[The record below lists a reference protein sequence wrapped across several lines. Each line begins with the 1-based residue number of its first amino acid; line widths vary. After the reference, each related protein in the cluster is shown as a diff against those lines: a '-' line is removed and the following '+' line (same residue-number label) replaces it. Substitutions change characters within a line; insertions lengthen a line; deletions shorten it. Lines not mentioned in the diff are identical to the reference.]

1 VASFG
6 ADDAGMNITAAP
18 TGLPAAGAE
27 MTFGRHGRRTG
38 MTQPSTPTRP
48 AAISAQGLVREF
60 NGLTAVDHLDLD
72 VGRGEIYGFLGPN
85 GAGKSTTVRVL
96 CTLLSPTAGRAVVA
110 GYDVATQPGKVR
122 LRIGVALQEA
132 ALDPKQTGIE
142 LLRLQGRLYGLSRSE
157 IDGRLADLGQLIDIG
172 DALGRPIKTY
182 SGGMKRRLDLA
193 AALVHNPEVLFLDE
207 PTSGLDPVSRA
218 RMWEEVRRLN
228 RELDMTIFLT
238 TQYLEEAD
246 ELADRVGI
254 INDGRLV
261 AQGTPDG
268 LKRSIGNDLI
278 VARLDA
284 SAARAR
290 EAVESLPGVLSV
302 EAKGDEVV
310 VTAIDGAEAIG
321 AVAVALNTV
330 AAVRHLT
337 LRTPTLDDVF
347 LELTGN
353 HIQPNGRGPGE
364 AGTDETTGRETVE
377 VGR

>member
-1 VASFG
+1 MSDIRPVA
-6 ADDAGMNITAAP
+6 IR
-18 TGLPAAGAE
+18 AE
-27 MTFGRHGRRTG
+27 R
-38 MTQPSTPTRP
+38 
-48 AAISAQGLVREF
+48 LVRRFGE
-60 NGLTAVDHLDLD
+60 LTAVDGVDLEIR
-72 VGRGEIYGFLGPN
+72 RGEIYGFLGPN

-96 CTLLSPTAGRAVVA
+96 CTLLSPSGGQAVVA
-110 GYDVATQPGKVR
+110 GYDVATQPDRVR

-142 LLRLQGRLYGLSRSE
+142 LLRLQGRLYGLSRRE
-157 IDGRLADLGQLIDIG
+157 INQRLVELARLIDIG
-172 DALGRPIKTY
+172 DALGRPIGTY

-207 PTSGLDPVSRA
+207 PTTGLDPVSRA

-261 AQGTPDG
+261 AEGAPAE
-268 LKRSIGNDLI
+268 LKRSVGRDVI
-278 VARLDA
+278 VARLDGWA
-284 SAARAR
+284 EPARA
-290 EAVESLPGVLSV
+290 AVERLAGIHSV
-302 EAKGDEVV
+302 DARGDEMV
-310 VTAIDGAEAIG
+310 VTATDGAATIG
-321 AVAVALNTV
+321 AVAVALNGV
-330 AAVRHLT
+330 APVRHLT

-353 HIQPNGRGPGE
+353 HIE
-364 AGTDETTGRETVE
+364 TDSLGHADTERPDAVE
-377 VGR
+377 VA